1 MWFLKT
7 KNRITYEDSIIY
19 SYLDTIMIPV
29 PSEARGF
36 TCFKEALEM
45 KIKDKSN
52 ELKYFISGREG
63 RN

>member
-1 MWFLKT
+1 
-7 KNRITYEDSIIY
+7 
-19 SYLDTIMIPV
+19 MIPV